1 MIIKTIGTGTF
12 ARVCLAKQKGSH
24 KLVTIIMITILSPLS
39 KIFTKSFVKYKDNF
53 QEECVNII

>member
-24 KLVTIIMITILSPLS
+24 KLVTIIIVVIIMV
-39 KIFTKSFVKYKDNF
+39 IFMVIIIIIIMQLQT
-53 QEECVNII
+53 NIMGEH